1 MENPLVSII
10 TPTHNRARYLSRLYE
25 CIRRQKSVDFEWHI
39 LDDSTERSSEAQ
51 SWTMNDPRV
60 DYEHESSRR
69 LMGEKRNELCRR
81 AKGKII
87 AMLDD
92 DDYYAPHYLTQMLS
106 VMKEREV
113 DFVKLYG
120 FFLYYVEGGVFAYW
134 DMTSRIIPPPDPRSA
149 PAFKSV
155 QLPVSEALG
164 FGFTYVFKKKVWDA
178 VNFPEWHPGMLE
190 EEKNWNEDGKF
201 ITEAIKQFE
210 LAGIQDTGCSCI
222 HTIHAANSSRSWPE
236 HLLPGF
242 LLPRLFPGKATSS
255 DPSLSSRICS
265 KRREAWYVQDGAA
278 PPRPFDDSDDRG
290 HRWAFLPERR

>member
-1 MENPLVSII
+1 
-10 TPTHNRARYLSRLYE
+10 
-25 CIRRQKSVDFEWHI
+25 
-39 LDDSTERSSEAQ
+39 
-51 SWTMNDPRV
+51 
-60 DYEHESSRR
+60 
-69 LMGEKRNELCRR
+69 MGEKRNELCRR

-242 LLPRLFPGKATSS
+242 LLPRLFPDFQT
-255 DPSLSSRICS
+255 I
-265 KRREAWYVQDGAA
+265 E
-278 PPRPFDDSDDRG
+278 
-290 HRWAFLPERR
+290 